1 VRVIFDENLSP
12 ALARA
17 LNALFAGEHEVAHIR
32 DKFGPKVDD
41 ADWISAL
48 SAEGRW
54 VVVSGDAKIARRK
67 SEQAAFRN
75 SRLIGF
81 FFAPA
86 LSRSK
91 VTKQM
96 QRLLALWDRRRNH
109 RRSRGWRSD
118 VRASDIG
125 KNPAAEDV
133 DVGLRGRT

>member
-1 VRVIFDENLSP
+1 MEANVSALERAFH
-12 ALARA
+12 LARSGQVTDVKDIKA
-17 LNALFAGEHEVAHIR
+17 QLKPEGYDLGQIT
-32 DKFGPKVDD
+32 GIDD

-96 QRLLALWDRRRNH
+96 QRLLALWD
-109 RRSRGWRSD
+109 D
-118 VRASDIG
+118 VEIIADRVAGGAMYELPISG
-125 KNPAAEDV
+125 KIRQ
-133 DVGLRGRT
+133 LKT

>member
-1 VRVIFDENLSP
+1 MVVFSFPSRLSYLWASP
-12 ALARA
+12 KR
-17 LNALFAGEHEVAHIR
+17 
-32 DKFGPKVDD
+32 KFGPKVDD

-96 QRLLALWDRRRNH
+96 QRMLALWD
-109 RRSRGWRSD
+109 D
-118 VRASDIG
+118 VEIIADRVAGGAMYELPISA
-125 KNPAAEDV
+125 AAEDV
-133 DVGLRGRT
+133 DVGLRGRA

>member
-1 VRVIFDENLSP
+1 MRVIFDENLSP

-96 QRLLALWDRRRNH
+96 QRLLALWD
-109 RRSRGWRSD
+109 D
-118 VRASDIG
+118 VEIIADRVAGGAMYELPISG
-125 KNPAAEDV
+125 KIRQ
-133 DVGLRGRT
+133 LKT

>member
-1 VRVIFDENLSP
+1 MTVNGGVRVPRVDFLISGLR
-12 ALARA
+12 L
-17 LNALFAGEHEVAHIR
+17 I

-96 QRLLALWDRRRNH
+96 QRLLALWD
-109 RRSRGWRSD
+109 D
-118 VRASDIG
+118 VEIIADRVAGGAMYELPISG
-125 KNPAAEDV
+125 KIRQ
-133 DVGLRGRT
+133 LKT